1 MAFMAWSMPLT
12 TFIML
17 PVTCL
22 IVTAVCTLLATASIL
37 LPSRSKFKRSFCFRM
52 AFCA

>member
-1 MAFMAWSMPLT
+1 MPLT
-12 TFIML
+12 TLVIL

-22 IVTAVCTLLATASIL
+22 IVTAVCTRELTASIL
-37 LPSRSKFKRSFCFRM
+37 EPRRSKLSFSFCFRM